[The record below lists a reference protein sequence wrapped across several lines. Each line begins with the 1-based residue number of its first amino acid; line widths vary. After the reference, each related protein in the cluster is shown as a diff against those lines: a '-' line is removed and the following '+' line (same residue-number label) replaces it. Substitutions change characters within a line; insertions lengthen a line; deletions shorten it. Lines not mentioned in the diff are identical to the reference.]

1 MPRKAT
7 KLLALMRQ
15 STANWAR
22 HDLDTLYLGYG
33 FKIRVGSNHDVVS
46 HPEFPQLRA
55 TLSRHPEDLAK
66 GYISHA
72 IKLIDRLQVLERE
85 KKGGKDG

>member
-7 KLLALMRQ
+7 QLLENMRR
-15 STANWAR
+15 SAANWAR
-22 HDLDTLYLGYG
+22 HDLDTLYIGYG
-33 FKIRVGSNHDVVS
+33 FKIRIGKKHDVAS

-72 IKLIDRLQVLERE
+72 VKLIDRLQVLERE
-85 KKGGKDG
+85 KQGGKNG